1 MTMTDYVQQV
11 RDKAYAE
18 LIDSAG
24 APQHDPAQ
32 HAVSTWRTEWTGPE
46 ESQAVTHPLTLAE
59 LAQEC
64 ESRLASGSGSEN
76 TVEIPAETAAVIA
89 TLLQE
94 LSVRLAPNSPARFTG
109 QGAQLSRV
117 AFDLADYLRELPL
130 DASTL

>member
-11 RDKAYAE
+11 RDNAYAD
-18 LIDSAG
+18 LIEATG
-24 APQHDPAQ
+24 GPERDPAL
-32 HAVSTWRTEWTGPE
+32 HAASTWRTEWTGPE
-46 ESQAVTHPLTLAE
+46 ESEAVSHPLTFAE

-64 ESRLASGSGSEN
+64 ETTLAAASGSEN

-94 LSVRLAPNSPARFTG
+94 LSVRLAPNSPAHITE